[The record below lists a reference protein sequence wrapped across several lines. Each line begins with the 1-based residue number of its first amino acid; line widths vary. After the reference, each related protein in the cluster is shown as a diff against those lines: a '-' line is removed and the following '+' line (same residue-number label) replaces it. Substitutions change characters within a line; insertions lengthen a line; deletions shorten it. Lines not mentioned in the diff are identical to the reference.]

1 MIDNVPF
8 RPYKTGYSVGD
19 LNSTEKGSGA
29 RKSSGKV
36 NWSMAPMH
44 LLAGMT
50 RVLMSG
56 TIKYNPWNWAKGMPW
71 SECFSCTIRHL
82 FKWWF
87 LGEELDEETGEHH
100 LDHVLCNVMFLRHY
114 VMTYKDGDD
123 RPPPYADFA
132 GEFDWFNTCFDAE
145 AFKARNN
152 VEE

>member
-8 RPYKTGYSVGD
+8 RPYKTGCSVGD

-87 LGEELDEETGEHH
+87 LDEETGEHH